1 MIGDTSPVEVTL
13 FVDSAGGHVGAGGVD
28 PEGGRSALAAECIGD
43 WLESTNYGHMKVH
56 GDDQQAV
63 DHLWNAVRG
72 HREVRRCKGT

>member
-28 PEGGRSALAAECIGD
+28 PEGGRSALAAECIGH
-43 WLESTNYGHMKVH
+43 WLESTNYGREVH
-56 GDDQQAV
+56 GDAEQAV